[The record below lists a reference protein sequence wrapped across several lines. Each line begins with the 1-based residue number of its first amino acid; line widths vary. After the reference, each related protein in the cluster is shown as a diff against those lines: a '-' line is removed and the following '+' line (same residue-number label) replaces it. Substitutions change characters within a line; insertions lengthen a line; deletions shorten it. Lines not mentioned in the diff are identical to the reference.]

1 MKKKIIISSIIIFSL
16 FIFFFVIPLI
26 VAKAIND
33 SIFKKR
39 SEPKEELK
47 LSVSDFPNLKVENIE
62 FNSSSN
68 DKLEGYLYSS
78 DTITPKGVVIYAH
91 GFGCGGSSHT
101 MMFADYFVSNNYYYF
116 TYDATA
122 NGASEGTNQ
131 KGLVT
136 GVLDLDKAISCVKSN
151 DKLKEYPIMLLGHS
165 WGGYSVGAVLN
176 MHPDVK
182 AICSISGFNN
192 PNSQMMYSAK
202 KKAGS
207 FLINLSSP
215 YMKLY
220 EKMIFHSNYNL
231 NVVDGVNNSKCN
243 CLFIHSEDDSTVG
256 IELGYNKY
264 LKEFSDNS
272 RVKFIHYDNRG
283 HGYIFLTD
291 EARTMATAYSKEGK
305 EFDKDLYINGLDLDL
320 FNQIL
325 ELYNNSLN
333 N

>member
-1 MKKKIIISSIIIFSL
+1 MKKKIIISSIVLISL

-26 VAKAIND
+26 VAKKIND

-47 LSVSDFPNLKVENIE
+47 LSVDDFPNLKAEKIT
-62 FNSSSN
+62 FNSSN
-68 DKLEGYLYSS
+68 DDLLQGYLYSS

-91 GFGCGGSSHT
+91 GFGCGGTSHT
-101 MMFADYFVSNNYYYF
+101 MMFADFFVSQDYYYF

-122 NGASEGTNQ
+122 NGMSEGTNQ

-136 GVLDLDKAISCVKSN
+136 GVLDLDKAISCVEKN
-151 DKLKEYPIMLLGHS
+151 EELKDYPIMLLGHS

-176 MHPDVK
+176 MHPEIK

-192 PNSQMMYSAK
+192 PNSQMIYSAK

-207 FLINLSSP
+207 FLINISSP

-231 NVVDGVNNSKCN
+231 NVIDGVNNSNCN
-243 CLFIHSEDDSTVG
+243 CLFIHSEDDDVVG
-256 IELGYNKY
+256 ISLGYNKY
-264 LKEFSDNS
+264 LKEFKDNK
-272 RVKFIHYDNRG
+272 RVSFKHYDDRG
-283 HGYIFLTD
+283 HGYIFLND

-305 EFDKDLYINGLDLDL
+305 PFDKELYINGLDLDM
-320 FNQIL
+320 FNEIL

>member
-1 MKKKIIISSIIIFSL
+1 MKKKLIISSIIIVSL
-16 FIFFFVIPLI
+16 FIFFFVAPLI

-39 SEPKEELK
+39 SEPKADST
-47 LSVSDFPNLKVENIE
+47 LSVTDFPNLKVEE
-62 FNSSSN
+62 FTFTSSSDN
-68 DKLEGYLYSS
+68 TLQGYLYSS
-78 DTITPKGVVIYAH
+78 DTLTPKGVVIYAH
-91 GFGCGGSSHT
+91 GFGCGGSNHT
-101 MMFADYFVSNNYYYF
+101 MMFADYFVSNDYYYF

-122 NGASEGTNQ
+122 NGESDGTNQ

-136 GVLDLDKAISCVKSN
+136 GVLDLDKAISYVEAN
-151 DKLKEYPIMLLGHS
+151 NKLKGYPIMLLGHS

-176 MHPDVK
+176 KHPEVK

-207 FLINLSSP
+207 FLINMSSP

-231 NVVDGVNNSKCN
+231 NVIDGVNNSNCK
-243 CLFIHSEDDSTVG
+243 CLFIHSEDDHTVG

-264 LKEFSDNS
+264 YEEFKDNP
-272 RVKFIHYDNRG
+272 RVSFIHYENRG

-291 EARTMATAYSKEGK
+291 EARIMANAYSKEGK
-305 EFDKDLYINGLDLDL
+305 PFDKDLYIHGLDLNM
-320 FNQIL
+320 FNEIL